1 MNSDERTSVTVN
13 DVARAAGVS
22 VGTVSRVLNG
32 FPNVAADNIAK
43 VQKAVEVLNYQK
55 NLSAGLLRSRRSGS
69 RCGSIGLV
77 FVEMGQAWSRHP
89 LFSSYVAGVEQA
101 CQENGIHA
109 IVELCSDSS
118 EVPRCVRQRKV
129 DGLLIKTTRG
139 LPGFFDRLPVSLPVV
154 CLGMNDPMSSF
165 YQVAPD
171 NRSAGW
177 MISDYLWQHG
187 HRKIAFLCSEAKHPI
202 FIVRLQGYEG
212 FLRSKGVFDP
222 RLVVMEEL
230 TMAGD
235 PEQTPPDMSKALHQV
250 MSLPVE
256 ERPTAIVTGNDWAAC
271 GLYSAIAKMGLQVPR
286 DISVVGADN
295 DELLCN
301 SMVPPLT
308 SYAAA
313 FTEVAHAGALELIA
327 RIEDPERAR
336 ESAVLLLR
344 GRIVER
350 RSVATQ
356 GAGLSDVSLPR
367 G

>member
-1 MNSDERTSVTVN
+1 MNSNERTSVTVN

-32 FPNVAADNIAK
+32 FPNVAANNITK
-43 VQKAVEVLNYQK
+43 VQKAVEALNYQK
-55 NLSAGLLRSRRSGS
+55 NLSAGLLRSRRNASLS
-69 RCGSIGLV
+69 GSIGLV
-77 FVEMGQAWSRHP
+77 FVQMGQAWSRHP

-101 CQENGIHA
+101 CQEKGIHA
-109 IVELCSDSS
+109 IVELCSDPS
-118 EVPRCVRQRKV
+118 ELPRCVRQRKV

-154 CLGMNDPMSSF
+154 CLGMNDPMSSV

-177 MISDYLWQHG
+177 MISDYLWQQG

-202 FIVRLQGYEG
+202 FIARLQGYEG
-212 FLRSKGVFDP
+212 FLRSKGAFDS

-230 TMAGD
+230 TVAGD
-235 PEQTPPDMSKALHQV
+235 PEQTPPNMAAALHQV
-250 MSLPVE
+250 MDVPSE
-256 ERPTAIVTGNDWAAC
+256 MRPTAIVAGNDWAAC
-271 GLYSAIAKMGLQVPR
+271 GLYTAIAKMGLRIPE

-295 DELLCN
+295 DEVLCN

-313 FTEVAHAGALELIA
+313 FTEVARAGALELMS
-327 RIEDPERAR
+327 RIENPEQAR

-350 RSVATQ
+350 RSVATL
-356 GAGLSDVSLPR
+356 GERPEGVSR
-367 G
+367 ERD